1 MLIGRRFAVF
11 AVSLFKEE
19 PGKGDLGIAE
29 WRCLK
34 QSLLSGGFRGGGLYY
49 STYQIG

>member
-19 PGKGDLGIAE
+19 PGKGDLGIAFGALSQAIVAICLLQGL
-29 WRCLK
+29 WRV
-34 QSLLSGGFRGGGLYY
+34 Y
-49 STYQIG
+49 